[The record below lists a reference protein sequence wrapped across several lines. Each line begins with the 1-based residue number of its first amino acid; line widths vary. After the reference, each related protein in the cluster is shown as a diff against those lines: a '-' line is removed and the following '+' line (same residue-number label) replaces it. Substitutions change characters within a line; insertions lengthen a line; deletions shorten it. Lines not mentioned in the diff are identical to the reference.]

1 MASGALTD
9 IARPIAGKWALT
21 ETCKALAETH
31 LNNKISVCL
40 NTSTIFSL
48 R

>member
-9 IARPIAGKWALT
+9 SARPIAGKWGSHRN
-21 ETCKALAETH
+21 CKALAETH